1 MVLSPSD
8 RRQPRPRVAVL
19 LPLAL
24 GLLIGG
30 LAGCSGGSDG
40 PPPEPATVAL
50 ADAGTTLAGTVGA
63 DLAAPV
69 RVRVTASDGR
79 AVRGTT
85 VSWTAA
91 NGGRATPASSVTDA
105 DGIATT
111 VWTLGSTAGVQSLV
125 AATGAIQV
133 KAQLQATAA
142 PGRAAVVRVQGDSS
156 LGLIPGLTMTL
167 SALVADRF
175 GNVLPGATLAWRSA
189 DPTVVTVDAAGRL
202 IARAPGTTTI
212 EATVDTARARWAV
225 RVENASGLAI
235 TRLSADTLVPGATVT
250 VEGVGFV
257 PTGGGTQ
264 VYVSGVRANAL
275 EITPTT
281 IRFVV
286 PSVSALPCQ
295 SSGAGAV
302 TVRRDLATGVVD
314 SARRAVA
321 LPVATRR
328 TLRVGESVAMLT
340 ADEARCTQLEGG
352 GRYVVSVFSTD
363 LSGDRFAFAQLRG
376 FEGTAPAAQPL
387 AARTVSRAVAPRPSA
402 AAPSAAEQ
410 QALRVAGEHGAR
422 LDWERTLVRRAG
434 SPVRAL
440 RAARLRGEIGGP
452 RLVGRA
458 RRPSASRAPAPLAA
472 PSASV
477 AAAALAVGDTVSLNV
492 FNLSSRTCSAAI
504 PVRARVVYVGTRSVV
519 YEDVQNSQSGTMDG
533 EYRQV
538 GQEFDQVMFPILE
551 RNYGNPLAMDG
562 QLDRDG
568 KIGMIFSKVINDSMP
583 NVLGFVTSCNFYPRS
598 DPSFAAS
605 NEMELF
611 YARAPR
617 PGEGAAAWRY
627 GLRSTTIHEVKHITA
642 FGEKI
647 LRAAGDVPNY
657 EESWLEESTARVSE
671 ELFARAFSGATWRGN
686 AGYASTVGCELTRCD
701 ERPYS
706 MAKHWTTLHLYYRNV
721 SALSPFAGS
730 NDFNAT
736 FYASGWSLVRWAMDH
751 YAGTDEAAFLRA
763 ITLEPRLTGLA
774 NISARTGRPPSEM
787 LADWGLAMYVDDAPG
802 LTPARSQL
810 SFPSWNGREILRG
823 LNGFSAGS
831 YPGAFP
837 LAVQPV
843 SYGEFQ
849 SPDLLLRGWSTA
861 FFELSGTPR
870 APQLIELRSPAGGAA
885 PATVRMAI
893 VRVE

>member
-1 MVLSPSD
+1 MVLSSSD

-19 LPLAL
+19 LPLAF
-24 GLLIGG
+24 GLLAGG

-40 PPPEPATVAL
+40 PPPEPASVAL
-50 ADAGTTLAGTVGA
+50 ADAGASLAGTVGA

-69 RVRVTASDGR
+69 RVRVTAADGR
-79 AVRGTT
+79 AVRGAT
-85 VSWTAA
+85 VTWSPA
-91 NGGRATPASSVTDA
+91 NDGRATPATSVTDA
-105 DGIATT
+105 DGVAST
-111 VWTLGSTAGVQSLV
+111 VWTLGGSAGVQALV
-125 AATGAIQV
+125 ASTGSAAV
-133 KAQLQATAA
+133 KTQLLATAA
-142 PGRAAVVRVQGDSS
+142 AGRAAMVRAQGDSS
-156 LGLIPGLTMTL
+156 LGLIPGLALTL
-167 SALVADRF
+167 SAVVADRF
-175 GNVLPGATLAWRSA
+175 GNPLPGAPLAWRSA
-189 DPTVVTVDAAGRL
+189 DPTVVTVDESGRV
-202 IARAPGTTTI
+202 IARAPGATI
-212 EATVDTARARWAV
+212 VEATADTARARWAV
-225 RVENASGLAI
+225 RVENASGLSI
-235 TRLSADTLVPGATVT
+235 TRLSTDTLVPGATVT
-250 VEGVGFV
+250 VEGAGFV
-257 PTGGGTQ
+257 PTGGGMQ
-264 VYVSGVRANAL
+264 VLVSGVRANAL
-275 EITPTT
+275 EITPTS

-295 SSGAGAV
+295 STGSGAV
-302 TVRRDLATGVVD
+302 TVRRDLATGLVD

-328 TLRVGESVAMLT
+328 SLRVGESVAMLT
-340 ADEARCTQLEGG
+340 PDEARCTQLDGG
-352 GRYVVSVFSTD
+352 GRYILSVFNTD
-363 LSGDRFAFAQLRG
+363 LSGDRLVLAQLRG
-376 FEGTAPAAQPL
+376 LEGGAPAARPL
-387 AARTVSRAVAPRPSA
+387 AARTVNRAIAPRPA
-402 AAPSAAEQ
+402 PTPSAAEQ
-410 QALRVAGEHGAR
+410 QALRTAGEHGAQME
-422 LDWERTLVRRAG
+422 WERGLVRRAG
-434 SPVRAL
+434 SPVEAL
-440 RAARLRGEIGGP
+440 RAARLRGESGGP

-458 RRPSASRAPAPLAA
+458 LRPSASRALAPGAA

-477 AAAALAVGDTVSLNV
+477 AAAPALGDTVSINI
-492 FNLSSRTCSAAI
+492 FNLSSRSCSRAI

-538 GQEFDQVMFPILE
+538 GEEFDQVMFPILQ
-551 RNYGNPLAMDG
+551 RNFGDPLAMDG

-583 NVLGFVTSCNFYPRS
+583 NVLGYVTSCNFYPRS

-617 PGEGAAAWRY
+617 AGEGAAVWRY

-647 LRAAGDVPNY
+647 KRAAGDVPNY

-686 AGYASTVGCELTRCD
+686 TGYATTVGCELLRCD
-701 ERPYS
+701 DRPYS
-706 MAKHWTTLHLYYRNV
+706 MAKHWTTLHLFYRNV

-751 YAGTDEAAFLRA
+751 YAGADEAAFLRA
-763 ITLEPRLTGLA
+763 LTLEPRLSGLA
-774 NISARTGRPPSEM
+774 NIAARTGRPPNEM
-787 LADWGLAMYVDDAPG
+787 LADWGLAMYLDDAPG
-802 LTPARSQL
+802 LTPARTQL

-823 LNGFSAGS
+823 LNGFSATS

-837 LAVQPV
+837 LAVQPLTF
-843 SYGEFQ
+843 GTFQ
-849 SPDLLLRGWSTA
+849 SQDMLLRGWSTA
-861 FFELSGTPR
+861 FFELAGAPV
-870 APQLIELRSPAGGAA
+870 APQLIELRAPTGGAVS
-885 PATVRMAI
+885 PSVRMAI